1 MFKLIFC
8 SESRKT
14 LEWKAPSEFWPIVSS
29 IFRQVDRLPNNCDFS
44 NMFVL
49 SYFLA
54 NVYDEILSIKML
66 MMLLLSYYVLHSL
79 HQLYHLKVQNR
90 DAHHTT
96 TRMLLTRTNLQ
107 QAYSYT
113 CGSSIGE
120 YSIHLDWFMVQRAFP
135 VTVLSE
141 VMRIFSLRF
150 HCYMSSCHVKSQL
163 IWHCFSSFLEIQH
176 PVNPVWWN
184 D

>member
-1 MFKLIFC
+1 
-8 SESRKT
+8 
-14 LEWKAPSEFWPIVSS
+14 VSS

-176 PVNPVWWN
+176 PVNPVW
-184 D
+184 